1 MALCRAIYLL
11 FVFLFIGLPFVQ
23 PQDTDH
29 YLHYISQNSVLRQ
42 FYFPHHNQTIHLIDL
57 VLNDEQRSTG
67 AACDS
72 SLSHLRNGLIN
83 FEDWAVKCREM
94 QNFLLMQ
101 ISESFMTLA
110 SPRPLELV
118 NQLTKLI
125 LLHTHPVYEASGKPK
140 NGKLFG
146 YNGDLGDFD
155 QCLSIQTELPGQ
167 ARQFRGQYCLVSLQ
181 TEEIE
186 WIKRQPIYHKNS
198 VGLSESSRFI
208 TDFSLGTVQGVCL
221 PSTCDINDVLDSVNK
236 GSYRWSSFILHYGSL
251 GLPILT
257 FPISSVQPPQRSKLY
272 LKNTAR

>member
-11 FVFLFIGLPFVQ
+11 FVLLFTGLPFVQ

-94 QNFLLMQ
+94 QNVLLMQ

-110 SPRPLELV
+110 SPRLLELV

-125 LLHTHPVYEASGKPK
+125 LLHTSS
-140 NGKLFG
+140 L
-146 YNGDLGDFD
+146 
-155 QCLSIQTELPGQ
+155 
-167 ARQFRGQYCLVSLQ
+167 RGERQ
-181 TEEIE
+181 TEE
-186 WIKRQPIYHKNS
+186 RQTVRLQRRSRRLRPVS
-198 VGLSESSRFI
+198 VHSDRAARTGATVPRTVLPGLAANRGDRVDQEAAH
-208 TDFSLGTVQGVCL
+208 L
-221 PSTCDINDVLDSVNK
+221 PQEQ
-236 GSYRWSSFILHYGSL
+236 RW
-251 GLPILT
+251 
-257 FPISSVQPPQRSKLY
+257 PQRVISIHH
-272 LKNTAR
+272 